1 MSWPTM
7 SDYQEAV
14 QNPANCFSDAQLKAG
29 TPALNAL
36 GLPSPVTGGF
46 CSVYQVASGK
56 TRWAVRCFLH
66 NIRDGRER
74 YKEISK
80 YLRGRKLKEMVGF
93 EYVQEGI
100 RIRGDWHPVLKME
113 WVDGLQLNTWVDRH
127 AQDPKALRTLD
138 ERWAVLMDALE
149 TQHIGHCDLQ
159 HGNVLV
165 DTHDHL
171 RLIDYDGM
179 YVPALRGKGSHEKG
193 HPAYQHPQR
202 DGKDFDDTIDR
213 FAALVIHTSLVAV
226 AESPA
231 LWKRFYDD
239 DNLIF
244 KRHDFMDP
252 DGAPVFQELLKMKG
266 VVAERANALRDACKK
281 RLNETPRL
289 RDVRGG
295 GSARAAEKKPAKV
308 FQLPFAAKK
317 PAEAK
322 AHAQAATPLKK
333 VAGGGAVAAA
343 PAGAPAGAPSGAPK
357 SSAAPAL
364 VPRPSA
370 APSPTPKPGHA
381 PAPRPSII
389 QLPRRAAPPA
399 APAPA
404 PKPQPAPAKHP
415 KPAAKQAP
423 PVAKFQ
429 AVPKPQ
435 PAPVAKPSGSQPAWL
450 GSGSQP
456 SAPASKPS
464 SAPVTSKP
472 ALQTTSAAASPAR
485 ASRPASRRVT
495 SSAATWTGW
504 GVEWT
509 RPGELRERHIWQV
522 PVIGKRE
529 VPRTI
534 LGITMGT
541 RTEKFAESH
550 EEKVEDLGYKLGG
563 HRLEVTSLAFSL
575 DARLLVSGSRD
586 GTVRVWNV
594 KRGREACAPLLTESP
609 VLATAIVPDRTMV
622 AAVLDDRAVVLWD
635 HGPKRRVIHVEAP
648 DHTAFRAVAASSD
661 GQWVAAGGAGR
672 RLHLWNTERGT
683 AGTEFERATG
693 RIEAI
698 AFTPDGGGI
707 VVATHKSRVELFDR
721 ASGQV
726 RWSTRTTC
734 GRIAAL
740 YSSRHSGGVIG
751 GARDGTVV
759 RWSSHDGSEAQR
771 MRPTPERLV
780 SLAATPDASSLLIG
794 LRSGKASVFEVS
806 GSREVGLLEGHPGA
820 VTAAAISAT
829 GKLAATGSTDGS
841 VRLWGLR

>member
-1 MSWPTM
+1 M

-36 GLPSPVTGGF
+36 GLPTPVTGGF
-46 CSVYQVASGK
+46 CSVYQVTSGK

-100 RIRGDWHPVLKME
+100 RVRGDWHPVLKME

-127 AQDPKALRTLD
+127 AQDPKALRQLD
-138 ERWAVLMDALE
+138 DRWATLMDALE
-149 TQHIGHCDLQ
+149 AQHIGHCDLQ
-159 HGNVLV
+159 HGNVIV
-165 DTHDHL
+165 DTHDQVK
-171 RLIDYDGM
+171 LIDYDGM
-179 YVPALRGKGSHEKG
+179 YVPGLRGKGSHEKG
-193 HPAYQHPQR
+193 HPAYQHPHR

-244 KRHDFMDP
+244 KRADFLDP
-252 DGAPVFQELLKMKG
+252 DGAPVFQELFKLKG
-266 VVAERANALRDACKK
+266 VAAERAKVLRDACKQ

-295 GSARAAEKKPAKV
+295 GGGGTRPAEKKPAKV

-317 PAEAK
+317 PVEAK
-322 AHAQAATPLKK
+322 ANAQAAAPMQK
-333 VAGGGAVAAA
+333 VAGGGAIAAA
-343 PAGAPAGAPSGAPK
+343 PAAAPRAI
-357 SSAAPAL
+357 AAPAL
-364 VPRPSA
+364 APKPSA
-370 APSPTPKPGHA
+370 LPAPKSNAA

-389 QLPRRAAPPA
+389 QLPRRAAAPTAPPPA
-399 APAPA
+399 A
-404 PKPQPAPAKHP
+404 KPQPAPAKP
-415 KPAAKQAP
+415 QKAAAKQAP
-423 PVAKFQ
+423 PAARLQV
-429 AVPKPQ
+429 VPKPQ
-435 PAPVAKPSGSQPAWL
+435 PSTKPTGSQPAWL
-450 GSGSQP
+450 GAPSGSQP
-456 SAPASKPS
+456 SASAAKPASAPS
-464 SAPVTSKP
+464 TSQPTHQATSASASAPAPQKTVTP
-472 ALQTTSAAASPAR
+472 RA

-495 SSAATWTGW
+495 SGVATWTGW

-563 HRLEVTSLAFSL
+563 HRLEVTSLAFTL
-575 DARLLVSGSRD
+575 DARLLVSASRD

-594 KRGREACAPLLTESP
+594 KRGREACAPLLTESA

-672 RLHLWNTERGT
+672 RLHLWNTERGA

-726 RWSTRTTC
+726 RWTTRTTC

-740 YSSRHSGGVIG
+740 FSSRHSGGVIG

-759 RWSSHDGSEAQR
+759 RWNTNDGSESQR
-771 MRPTPERLV
+771 LRPTPERLV
-780 SLAATPDASSLLIG
+780 SLAATPDASSLLVG
-794 LRSGKASVFEVS
+794 LKSGKASVFEVS
-806 GSREVGLLEGHPGA
+806 GSREVGLLDGHPGA

-829 GKLAATGSTDGS
+829 GKFAATGSTDGS

>member
-1 MSWPTM
+1 M

-36 GLPSPVTGGF
+36 GLPQPVTGGF

-93 EYVQEGI
+93 EYEQEGI
-100 RIRGDWHPVLKME
+100 RVRGHWHPVLKME

-127 AQDPKALRTLD
+127 SQDPKALRQLD
-138 ERWAVLMDALE
+138 ERWAALMDALE
-149 TQHIGHCDLQ
+149 AQHIGHCDLQ

-165 DTHDHL
+165 DGHDHL

-244 KRHDFMDP
+244 KRADFMSP
-252 DGAPVFQELLKMKG
+252 DSAPVFQELFKLKG
-266 VVAERANALRDACKK
+266 VVAERAGVLRDACKK

-295 GSARAAEKKPAKV
+295 GSARAGAARAPEKKQAKI
-308 FQLPFAAKK
+308 FQLPFGAKN
-317 PAEAK
+317 PVEAK
-322 AHAQAATPLKK
+322 ANAQAAAPMQK
-333 VAGGGAVAAA
+333 VAGGGGHPVQAGHAAA
-343 PAGAPAGAPSGAPK
+343 PAAAPRA
-357 SSAAPAL
+357 SAAPAL
-364 VPRPSA
+364 
-370 APSPTPKPGHA
+370 APKHAA

-404 PKPQPAPAKHP
+404 PKPAPAAAKPP
-415 KPAAKQAP
+415 KPAAKHAP
-423 PVAKFQ
+423 PVAKLQ
-429 AVPKPQ
+429 ATPKPQ
-435 PAPVAKPSGSQPAWL
+435 PAAKPSGSQPAWL
-450 GSGSQP
+450 GAPSGSQP
-456 SAPASKPS
+456 SVPAPKPASAPA
-464 SAPVTSKP
+464 TSHP
-472 ALQTTSAAASPAR
+472 AHQLTSAAASAPQKTVTPR
-485 ASRPASRRVT
+485 ASSRPASRRVT
-495 SSAATWTGW
+495 SSVATWTGW

-534 LGITMGT
+534 LGITFGT
-541 RTEKFAESH
+541 RTEKYAESH

-563 HRLEVTSLAFSL
+563 HRLEVTSLAFTL
-575 DARLLVSGSRD
+575 DARLLVSASRD

-594 KRGREACAPLLTESP
+594 KRGREACAPLLAESP
-609 VLATAIVPDRTMV
+609 VLATAIVPDRTIV

-635 HGPKRRVIHVEAP
+635 HGPKRRVVHVEAA
-648 DHTAFRAVAASSD
+648 DHSAFRAVAASSD

-672 RLHLWNTERGT
+672 RLYLWNTERGT
-683 AGTEFERATG
+683 PGTEFEPSTG

-698 AFTPDGGGI
+698 AFTPDGSGI

-721 ASGQV
+721 ATGRS

-740 YSSRHSGGVIG
+740 YSSRHSGGVLG

-794 LRSGKASVFEVS
+794 TRSGKASVFEVS
-806 GSREVGLLEGHPGA
+806 GSREVGLLDGHPGA

-829 GKLAATGSTDGS
+829 GKFAATGSTDGS

>member
-1 MSWPTM
+1 MSWPSM

-14 QNPANCFSDAQLKAG
+14 QNPSNCFSDAQLMAG

-80 YLRGRKLKEMVGF
+80 YLRGRKLKETVGF
-93 EYVQEGI
+93 EYLQEGI
-100 RIRGDWHPVLKME
+100 RVRGDWHPVLKME

-127 AQDPKALRTLD
+127 AQDPKALRQLD

-149 TQHIGHCDLQ
+149 AQHIGHCDLQ

-165 DTHDHL
+165 DGHDQL
-171 RLIDYDGM
+171 KLIDYDGM

-213 FAALVIHTSLVAV
+213 FAALVISTSLIAV

-244 KRHDFMDP
+244 KRADFMDP
-252 DGAPVFQELLKMKG
+252 DGAPVFQELKKLKG
-266 VVAERANALRDACKK
+266 VVADRAGVLRDACKK

-295 GSARAAEKKPAKV
+295 TSRAAEKKQPAKV
-308 FQLPFAAKK
+308 FQLPFAAKN
-317 PAEAK
+317 P
-322 AHAQAATPLKK
+322 AQAAAQVAVPARK
-333 VAGGGAVAAA
+333 VAGGGGLVV
-343 PAGAPAGAPSGAPK
+343 PAGPPAPPAASPVARA
-357 SSAAPAL
+357 SAAPAL
-364 VPRPSA
+364 APKA
-370 APSPTPKPGHA
+370 APTPKAA

-389 QLPRRAAPPA
+389 QLPRRTSPA
-399 APAPA
+399 APTPPPA
-404 PKPQPAPAKHP
+404 KPQAPPKLKPVAKHVPPAPAS
-415 KPAAKQAP
+415 KPT
-423 PVAKFQ
+423 
-429 AVPKPQ
+429 
-435 PAPVAKPSGSQPAWL
+435 GSQPAWL
-450 GSGSQP
+450 PGGGSQP
-456 SAPASKPS
+456 VARSNTAPAAGAPATSAPAA
-464 SAPVTSKP
+464 SAP
-472 ALQTTSAAASPAR
+472 SPAT
-485 ASRPASRRVT
+485 ASQKTVTPRSAPRPGSRRVT
-495 SSAATWTGW
+495 SGAATWTGW

-522 PVIGKRE
+522 PVVGKRQ
-529 VPRTI
+529 VPRTL
-534 LGITMGT
+534 LGLPFGT
-541 RTEKFAESH
+541 RTEKYAESH
-550 EEKVEDLGYKLGG
+550 EERVDDLGYKLGG
-563 HRLEVTSLAFSL
+563 HRLEVTSLAFTL
-575 DARLLVSGSRD
+575 DARLLVSASRD
-586 GTVRVWNV
+586 GSVRVWNV
-594 KRGREACAPLLTESP
+594 KRGREACAPLIADSA
-609 VLATAIVPDRTMV
+609 VLAMTLVPDRTMV
-622 AAVLDDRAVVLWD
+622 AAVLEDRAVVLWD

-648 DHTAFRAVAASSD
+648 DHTAFRAVAASPD

-672 RLHLWNTERGT
+672 RLYLWGTERGI
-683 AGTEFERATG
+683 AANEFQRSTG

-707 VVATHKSRVELFDR
+707 VCSTHKNRVELFDR
-721 ASGQV
+721 ATGV
-726 RWSTRTTC
+726 TRWTTRTTC

-740 YSSRHSGGVIG
+740 FSSRHSVGVMG

-759 RWSSHDGSEAQR
+759 RWSSSDGSEAQR
-771 MRPTPERLV
+771 MRPTPERMV
-780 SLAATPDASSLLIG
+780 TFASTPDASSLLIG
-794 LRSGKASVFEVS
+794 LRSGKASVFETAR
-806 GSREVGLLEGHPGA
+806 SREVGLLEGHPGA
-820 VTAAAISAT
+820 VTATAISAT

>member
-1 MSWPTM
+1 M

-46 CSVYQVASGK
+46 CSVYQVSSGK

-93 EYVQEGI
+93 EYVADGI
-100 RIRGDWHPVLKME
+100 RVRGDWHPVLKME

-127 AQDPKALRTLD
+127 SQDAKALRQLD
-138 ERWAVLMDALE
+138 DRWAALMDALE
-149 TQHIGHCDLQ
+149 AAKIGHCDLQ

-193 HPAYQHPQR
+193 HPAYQHPHR
-202 DGKDFDDTIDR
+202 DGRDFDDTIDR

-244 KRHDFMDP
+244 KRHDFVDP
-252 DGAPVFQELLKMKG
+252 DGSPVFQELMKMKG
-266 VVAERANALRDACKK
+266 VVADRARVLRDACKK

-295 GSARAAEKKPAKV
+295 GAARAPEKPARV
-308 FQLPFAAKK
+308 FQLPFGGRK
-317 PAEAK
+317 PAEAQ
-322 AHAQAATPLKK
+322 AQAAATSAAPMKK

-343 PAGAPAGAPSGAPK
+343 PMLA
-357 SSAAPAL
+357 SSAASVAPA
-364 VPRPSA
+364 A
-370 APSPTPKPGHA
+370 KPA

-389 QLPRRAAPPA
+389 QLPKRAPAPAAAPPA
-399 APAPA
+399 ASTAKSPPPVKLAPPPKAPA
-404 PKPQPAPAKHP
+404 PKQ
-415 KPAAKQAP
+415 KPAARQAP
-423 PVAKFQ
+423 PVVKLQ
-429 AVPKPQ
+429 AVPPRPQ
-435 PAPVAKPSGSQPAWL
+435 SAPAAKPTGSQPAWL
-450 GSGSQP
+450 GTPPSSPGSVRSASASASATSMP
-456 SAPASKPS
+456 ANAPAQGS
-464 SAPVTSKP
+464 SGAQKAVTPRSS
-472 ALQTTSAAASPAR
+472 T
-485 ASRPASRRVT
+485 RPGSRRVT
-495 SSAATWTGW
+495 SGAATWTGW

-529 VPRTI
+529 VPRTV
-534 LGITMGT
+534 LGITFGT
-541 RTEKFAESH
+541 RTEKYAESH

-563 HRLEVTSLAFSL
+563 HRLEVTSLAFTL
-575 DARLLVSGSRD
+575 DARLLVSAARD
-586 GTVRVWNV
+586 GSVRVWNV
-594 KRGREACAPLLTESP
+594 KRGREACAPLEADSP
-609 VLATAIVPDRTMV
+609 VLAMALVPDRTMV
-622 AAVLDDRAVVLWD
+622 AAVLEDRAVVLWD

-648 DHTAFRAVAASSD
+648 DHSAFRAVAASSD

-672 RLHLWNTERGT
+672 RLYLWNTERGV
-683 AGTEFERATG
+683 AGPEFARTTG

-698 AFTPDGGGI
+698 AFTPDGNGI
-707 VVATHKSRVELFDR
+707 VVSTHKSRVELFDR
-721 ASGQV
+721 ASGQS

-740 YSSRHSGGVIG
+740 FSSRHSGGVLG

-759 RWSSHDGSEAQR
+759 RWSSNDGSEAQR

-794 LRSGKASVFEVS
+794 LRSGKASVFETA
-806 GSREVGLLEGHPGA
+806 GTREVGLLDGHPGP
-820 VTAAAISAT
+820 VTATAISAT